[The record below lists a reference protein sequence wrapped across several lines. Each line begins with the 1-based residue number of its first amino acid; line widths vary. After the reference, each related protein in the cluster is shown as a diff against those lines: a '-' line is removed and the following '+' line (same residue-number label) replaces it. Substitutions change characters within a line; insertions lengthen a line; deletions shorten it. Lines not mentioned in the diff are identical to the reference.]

1 MSTNHYQLLHT
12 RTGHRGGFKSDKNV
26 RVLAHDNITQSAK
39 AARYGDSDLAVLW
52 QSVIAPDPGGCGY
65 FFDANDAP
73 TECTKARSRSA
84 WNTAPRSVS
93 VAIVRH
99 A

>member
-1 MSTNHYQLLHT
+1 MM
-12 RTGHRGGFKSDKNV
+12 
-26 RVLAHDNITQSAK
+26 QSPK
-39 AARYGDSDLAVLW
+39 GARYGDSDFAVLW
-52 QSVIAPDPGGCGY
+52 QSAIAPDPGGMWY

-73 TECTKARSRSA
+73 TECTKARSLSA

-93 VAIVRH
+93 VATVRR